1 MNKNRF
7 RKTFKGSM
15 GTTLNRFGSTLI
27 VCTVLRALG
36 GVMKRQKIKKMT
48 LQPMLFAEMNT
59 KIPLV
64 KISRRLGALIVC
76 KKILPILSV

>member
-15 GTTLNRFGSTLI
+15 GTTLNRFRSTWV

-64 KISRRLGALIVC
+64 KISRRLGSLIVC
-76 KKILPILSV
+76 KNIRPILSV

>member
-1 MNKNRF
+1 
-7 RKTFKGSM
+7 
-15 GTTLNRFGSTLI
+15 
-27 VCTVLRALG
+27 VLRALG

-64 KISRRLGALIVC
+64 KISRRLGALIVG
-76 KKILPILSV
+76 KNILPILSV